1 MLAVFYRL
9 TPTLPDCTVMRGA
22 VPTQVWWL
30 QLSSGHHTPSRGG
43 MQDSNTSKC
52 RTVIQKSPI
61 TMECCHDISK
71 CVALVFCY
79 EERTTV
85 PYYHTI
91 QKRIRTSCTLAWRH
105 KRRGRAYLVGGRG
118 VLWLGLNIPSA
129 AGQNCQKRCLKETAV
144 KGCQTRTGTLCK
156 VKNGEILKCH
166 AG

>member
-22 VPTQVWWL
+22 VPSMVTSVKFWA
-30 QLSSGHHTPSRGG
+30 SYAFKGRDAGFKYVK
-43 MQDSNTSKC
+43 MQDCHTK
-52 RTVIQKSPI
+52 I
-61 TMECCHDISK
+61 TNNNGMLPWHQQMRGTR
-71 CVALVFCY
+71 FCY
-79 EERTTV
+79 KERTTV